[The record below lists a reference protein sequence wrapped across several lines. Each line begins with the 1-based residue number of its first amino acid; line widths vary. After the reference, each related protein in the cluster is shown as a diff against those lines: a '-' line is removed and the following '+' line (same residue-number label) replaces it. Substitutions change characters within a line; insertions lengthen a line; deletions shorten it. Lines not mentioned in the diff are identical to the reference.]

1 MLLRDTHSHW
11 QVKQIRHVTAG
22 FKQSFN
28 LSASTVRNTLAVL
41 CNSKLLP
48 FQAKHFP
55 RREYWHLVTLLKET
69 HPGLTHVYTLQLK
82 MYIGFPREESCILL
96 VLGWS
101 LWLIFSDVVMFFSG
115 TNRNITLATHMVCF
129 YGLLLQVFLYKRPK
143 QTNRHIVE
151 LKIAWQKRSQ
161 TSQ

>member
-55 RREYWHLVTLLKET
+55 RREYWHLVKLLKET

-101 LWLIFSDVVMFFSG
+101 LWLIFSDVVMFS
-115 TNRNITLATHMVCF
+115 RSIIEI
-129 YGLLLQVFLYKRPK
+129 LLWLLTWYVSMSCCSKYSCIKDQSK
-143 QTNRHIVE
+143 QTDILLN
-151 LKIAWQKRSQ
+151 
-161 TSQ
+161 